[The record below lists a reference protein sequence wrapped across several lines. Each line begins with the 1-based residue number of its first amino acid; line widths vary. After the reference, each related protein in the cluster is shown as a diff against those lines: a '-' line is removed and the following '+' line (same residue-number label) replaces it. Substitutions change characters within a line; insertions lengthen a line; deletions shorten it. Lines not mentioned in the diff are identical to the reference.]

1 MPGNEND
8 SSIVAAREVFSSL
21 REISQLL
28 NTGLDSE
35 TLALCVRLCELGVNP
50 EALAVVIRELK
61 KETAALRAVEASNQA
76 NN

>member
-1 MPGNEND
+1 MGNENEN
-8 SSIVAAREVFSSL
+8 SIVAAREVFSCL
-21 REISQLL
+21 REISQIL

-61 KETAALRAVEASNQA
+61 KETAALRAVETSNQSTS
-76 NN
+76 